1 MRDHD
6 EVFRRVMQAKEQYE
20 QQKKEKSMFRFM
32 KSAPGGGASDEREGR
47 REPSKAFVWVMRVAA
62 SLVCIAMIGGI
73 IAAAVLSSKGKDTKD
88 GRVGSGESGE
98 NPTQQV
104 SNNPTE
110 GVTGTPH
117 TESGTLTMWSN
128 VYEGSGMQPGFEQA
142 IAEMKVRYPNVTLN
156 VVAYDDDYEYKAA
169 LKAGIQDGTAPDIF
183 YAWDGESF
191 KDLVELGQVYC
202 LDSVYQN
209 YANDLPEA
217 MCGSTT
223 YNGKKYGVPY
233 AFTANVLFVN
243 MDTLRG
249 VGIEEVPST
258 YEEWIACC
266 ETLKQHGIVPI
277 GCTQDIGQEWVMSQ
291 LIEQLMLRN
300 VGASKLE
307 AVFRG
312 NASWQTP
319 GISEAI
325 EIYKEFVQKGYLPV
339 ATDDCSYEN
348 GVAKDKFMDGKH
360 AFYVGGNW
368 NCPEFSVCKNEIVA
382 VEFPVMSGTNGA
394 AGQFLCGPVG
404 ALSVYN
410 GSSDKE
416 LAAQYTMELGQLIS
430 KYVFLTGLELP
441 AWKVDY
447 NTDGVN
453 RLNTRIAEMTQHANA
468 LVPFSDLLMSLDEL
482 FTYTDLIR
490 RAYNGEI
497 TGAVFA
503 ASMAT
508 AAGQ

>member
-6 EVFRRVMQAKEQYE
+6 EVFRRVMKAKENYE
-20 QQKKEKSMFRFM
+20 KQQNEKHTVRVLSSVRAGDSASVENENKKS
-32 KSAPGGGASDEREGR
+32 
-47 REPSKAFVWVMRVAA
+47 SKLFAWTLRVAA
-62 SLVCIAMIGGI
+62 VMAVIAMVGGVI
-73 IAAAVLSSKGKDTKD
+73 WAINLKSAGKKPA
-88 GRVGSGESGE
+88 SA
-98 NPTQQV
+98 
-104 SNNPTE
+104 TE
-110 GVTGTPH
+110 GNDPTNTGSVTESPTPSPAEQ
-117 TESGTLTMWSN
+117 TMSGTLTMWSN
-128 VYEGSGMQPGFEQA
+128 VYEGSGMRPGFEQA

-156 VVAYDDDYEYKAA
+156 VVAYDDNYAYKAA
-169 LKAGIQDGTAPDIF
+169 LEAGIQDGTAPDIF
-183 YAWDGESF
+183 YAWDADSF
-191 KDLVELGQVYC
+191 KSLVDLGKVYC

-249 VGIEEVPST
+249 VGIEEVPAT

-277 GCTQDIGQEWVMSQ
+277 GCTSDIGQEWVMSH

-325 EIYKEFVQKGYLPV
+325 EIYKEFVRKGYLPV

-348 GVAKDKFMDGKH
+348 GVGKDKFMDGKH

-394 AGQFLCGPVG
+394 AGQFLCGAVG

-453 RLNTRIAEMTQHANA
+453 RLNARIAEMTQHANA
-468 LVPFSDLLMSLDEL
+468 LVPFSDNMMDVDTLI
-482 FTYTDLIR
+482 FYTDLIR
-490 RAYNGEI
+490 KAYNGEI
-497 TGAVFA
+497 TGSEFT
-503 ASMAT
+503 ASMAA